1 MNPSVHL
8 NLRHLRVFIAVAQLG
23 SISKAADALYRA
35 QSAISRSIRQ
45 LEHSLEAELFERRS
59 NGMLPTAF
67 GQALLYRAERA
78 AHEFQSARGE
88 LASRLRKAGG
98 SLNAP
103 VFDMLFNESRL
114 RLFIDL
120 AQSHHMPT
128 VAKAHGI
135 TQPAVSASI
144 GELEASLGIP
154 LFDRT
159 AKGMIA
165 NEAGQILLMRAKRA
179 LSELRHVEADIAA
192 LSGKT
197 QGVVNIGSHPL
208 SRTVILPT
216 AIARILEAHPNL
228 CVSIVPGSTEV
239 LRAGLRTG
247 DLDFILGTLR
257 RDEALESRASQAAS
271 RQERAGREDASGDLV
286 HIPLLT
292 DKMSLFVRAGHPLTR
307 LPRISIDDLMR
318 AKWLLPASR
327 TPSRAL
333 FDMAFKRMSGTVP
346 QSPVETSDLSVL
358 RSLLL
363 SSDLVTAMSPQQLD
377 LECRLGVLQP
387 LEFEF
392 EESARIIA
400 LTQRAGSQPSPGAAA
415 LIAAVR
421 QVAAEMRAQ

>member
-8 NLRHLRVFIAVAQLG
+8 NLRHLRVFIAVAQQG

-35 QSAISRSIRQ
+35 QSAVSRSIRQ
-45 LEHSLEAELFERRS
+45 LEQALEAQLFERRS
-59 NGMLPTAF
+59 SGMLPTAF

-78 AHEFQSARGE
+78 AGEFQLARNE
-88 LASRLRKAGG
+88 LASRLRKANG
-98 SLNAP
+98 SPNAP

-114 RLFIDL
+114 RIFIDL

-159 AKGMIA
+159 AKGMMA
-165 NEAGQILLMRAKRA
+165 NEAGHILLVRAKRA
-179 LSELRHVEADIAA
+179 LAELRHVEADIAA

-197 QGVVNIGSHPL
+197 QGIVNIGSHPL
-208 SRTVILPT
+208 SRTVLLPT
-216 AIARILEAHPNL
+216 AIARVLEAHPNL

-257 RDEALESRASQAAS
+257 QDEVHEGHSKAGLGSGERDDTA
-271 RQERAGREDASGDLV
+271 DLA

-292 DKMSLFVRAGHPLTR
+292 DRMSLFVRAGHPLTR
-307 LPRISIDDLMR
+307 LTRIGIDDLMR
-318 AKWLLPASR
+318 AKWLLPTSR
-327 TPSRAL
+327 TPSRAV
-333 FDMAFKRMSGTVP
+333 FDRAFRRMSGTVP

-387 LEFEF
+387 LDFEF
-392 EESARIIA
+392 EESSRIIA

-415 LIAAVR
+415 LIATVR
-421 QVAAEMRAQ
+421 QVAAEMRPA

>member
-8 NLRHLRVFIAVAQLG
+8 NLRHLRVFIAVAQQG
-23 SISKAADALYRA
+23 SISKAADVLYRA
-35 QSAISRSIRQ
+35 QSAVSRSIRQ
-45 LEHSLEAELFERRS
+45 LEQALDAQLFERRS
-59 NGMLPTAF
+59 SGMLPTAF

-78 AHEFQSARGE
+78 AGEFQFARNE
-88 LASRLRKAGG
+88 LASRLRKANG
-98 SLNAP
+98 SPNAP

-114 RLFIDL
+114 RIFIDL

-159 AKGMIA
+159 AKGMMA
-165 NEAGQILLMRAKRA
+165 NEAGHILLVRAKRA

-208 SRTVILPT
+208 SRTVLLPT
-216 AIARILEAHPNL
+216 AIARVLEAHPNL

-257 RDEALESRASQAAS
+257 QDEVHEGHSTRSAADAEPADRDAA
-271 RQERAGREDASGDLV
+271 ADDLA

-292 DKMSLFVRAGHPLTR
+292 DRMSLFVRTGHPLTR
-307 LPRISIDDLMR
+307 LSRIGIDDLMR
-318 AKWLLPASR
+318 AKWLLPTRR

-333 FDMAFKRMSGTVP
+333 FDKAFKRMSGTVP

-387 LEFEF
+387 LDFEF
-392 EESARIIA
+392 EESSRIIA

-415 LIAAVR
+415 LIATVR
-421 QVAAEMRAQ
+421 QVAAEMQAA

>member
-8 NLRHLRVFIAVAQLG
+8 NLRHLRVFIAVAQQG
-23 SISKAADALYRA
+23 SISKAADTLYRA
-35 QSAISRSIRQ
+35 QSAVSRSIRQ
-45 LEHSLEAELFERRS
+45 LEQALDAQLFERRS
-59 NGMLPTAF
+59 SGMLPTAF

-78 AHEFQSARGE
+78 AGEFQLARNE
-88 LASRLRKAGG
+88 LASRLRKANG
-98 SLNAP
+98 SPNAP
-103 VFDMLFNESRL
+103 VFDMLFNENRL
-114 RLFIDL
+114 RIFIDL

-128 VAKAHGI
+128 VARAHGI

-159 AKGMIA
+159 AKGMMA
-165 NEAGQILLMRAKRA
+165 NEAGHILLVRAKRA
-179 LSELRHVEADIAA
+179 LAELRHVEADIAA

-197 QGVVNIGSHPL
+197 QGIVNIGSHPL
-208 SRTVILPT
+208 SRTVLLPT
-216 AIARILEAHPNL
+216 AIARVLEAHPNL

-257 RDEALESRASQAAS
+257 QDEVHEGHTPGSGVGPQPAERDDAA
-271 RQERAGREDASGDLV
+271 DLD

-292 DKMSLFVRAGHPLTR
+292 DRMSLFVRAGHPLTK
-307 LPRISIDDLMR
+307 LPRIGIDDLMR
-318 AKWLLPASR
+318 AKWLLPTSR
-327 TPSRAL
+327 TPSRAV
-333 FDMAFKRMSGTVP
+333 FDRAFKRMSGTVP

-387 LEFEF
+387 LDFEF

-415 LIAAVR
+415 LIATVR
-421 QVAAEMRAQ
+421 QVAAEMRAA

>member
-8 NLRHLRVFIAVAQLG
+8 NLRHLRVFIAVAQQG

-35 QSAISRSIRQ
+35 QSAVSRSIRQ
-45 LEHSLEAELFERRS
+45 LEQALEAQLFERRS
-59 NGMLPTAF
+59 SGMLPTAF

-78 AHEFQSARGE
+78 AGEFQLARNE
-88 LASRLRKAGG
+88 LASRLRKANG
-98 SLNAP
+98 SPNAP

-114 RLFIDL
+114 RIFIDL

-159 AKGMIA
+159 AKGMMA
-165 NEAGQILLMRAKRA
+165 NEAGHILLVRAKRA
-179 LSELRHVEADIAA
+179 LAELRHVEADIAA

-197 QGVVNIGSHPL
+197 QGIVNIGSHPL
-208 SRTVILPT
+208 SRTVLLPT
-216 AIARILEAHPNL
+216 AIARVLEAHPNL

-257 RDEALESRASQAAS
+257 QDEVHEGHSKAGLGSGERDDTA
-271 RQERAGREDASGDLV
+271 DLA

-292 DKMSLFVRAGHPLTR
+292 DRMSLFVRAGHPLTR
-307 LPRISIDDLMR
+307 LTRIGIDDLMR
-318 AKWLLPASR
+318 AKWLLPTSR
-327 TPSRAL
+327 TPSRAV
-333 FDMAFKRMSGTVP
+333 FDRAFKRMSGTVP

-387 LEFEF
+387 LDFEF
-392 EESARIIA
+392 EESSRIIA

-415 LIAAVR
+415 LIATVR
-421 QVAAEMRAQ
+421 QVAAEMRPA

>member
-8 NLRHLRVFIAVAQLG
+8 NLRHLRVFIAVAQQG
-23 SISKAADALYRA
+23 SISKAADTLYRA
-35 QSAISRSIRQ
+35 QSAVSRSIRQ
-45 LEHSLEAELFERRS
+45 LEQALEAQLFERRS
-59 NGMLPTAF
+59 SGMLPTAF

-78 AHEFQSARGE
+78 AGEFQLARNE
-88 LASRLRKAGG
+88 LASRLRKANG
-98 SLNAP
+98 SPNAP

-114 RLFIDL
+114 RIFIDL

-159 AKGMIA
+159 AKGMMA
-165 NEAGQILLMRAKRA
+165 NEAGHILLVRAKRA
-179 LSELRHVEADIAA
+179 LAELRHVKADIAA

-197 QGVVNIGSHPL
+197 QGIVNIGSHPL
-208 SRTVILPT
+208 SRTVLLPT
-216 AIARILEAHPNL
+216 AIARVLEAHPNL

-257 RDEALESRASQAAS
+257 QDEVHEGHSKAGLGSGERDDTA
-271 RQERAGREDASGDLV
+271 DLA

-292 DKMSLFVRAGHPLTR
+292 DRMSLFVRAGHPLTR
-307 LPRISIDDLMR
+307 LTRIGIDDLMR
-318 AKWLLPASR
+318 AKWLLPTSR
-327 TPSRAL
+327 TPSRAV
-333 FDMAFKRMSGTVP
+333 FDRAFRRMSGTVP

-387 LEFEF
+387 LDFEF
-392 EESARIIA
+392 EESSRIIA

-415 LIAAVR
+415 LIATVR
-421 QVAAEMRAQ
+421 QVAAEMRPA